1 MQHQCHP
8 TQAINPAHAASN
20 QTIQVHDA
28 ADHRQLI
35 PRSGLGKVHEFGQ
48 AATLVKRHRLW
59 LPALRRECAWRNLT

>member
-1 MQHQCHP
+1 
-8 TQAINPAHAASN
+8 
-20 QTIQVHDA
+20 VHDA